1 MSQPPLPFNF
11 LKNIQDKVL
20 CARASPSMR
29 GKLLWHF
36 CTYTQTRTHR
46 LWRAFTLNLC
56 SGLMIFFCHRAFE
69 SSRVCKIK
77 INAFDEHRP
86 GLQGILKCREAQ
98 KSNLSKMNNF
108 CSMLKVNKHIVGG
121 EERGVR
127 HPEKAL
133 NKFLRFTTLN
143 TGRGQKLVFHSLHT
157 TSKRESEIEKSHGIW
172 KSFLLGKL
180 KKKRKKWDRKIGF
193 FVSEYLRSQVIIESY
208 G

>member
-1 MSQPPLPFNF
+1 M
-11 LKNIQDKVL
+11 
-20 CARASPSMR
+20 
-29 GKLLWHF
+29 
-36 CTYTQTRTHR
+36 
-46 LWRAFTLNLC
+46 
-56 SGLMIFFCHRAFE
+56 
-69 SSRVCKIK
+69 CKIK

-143 TGRGQKLVFHSLHT
+143 TGRGQKLVFHSLHM
-157 TSKRESEIEKSHGIW
+157 TSKRESEIEKSHGI
-172 KSFLLGKL
+172 
-180 KKKRKKWDRKIGF
+180 
-193 FVSEYLRSQVIIESY
+193 
-208 G
+208 